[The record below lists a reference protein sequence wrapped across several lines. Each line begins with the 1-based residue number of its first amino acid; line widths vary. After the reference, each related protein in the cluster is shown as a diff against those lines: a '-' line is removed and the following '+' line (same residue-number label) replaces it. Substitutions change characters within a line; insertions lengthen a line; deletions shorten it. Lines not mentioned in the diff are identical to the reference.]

1 MRLLRAKP
9 RETVQNSQRN
19 SAMSR
24 QESKLKLINKAEGQ
38 AIQMTGLSL
47 KNVKAIYIPKQ
58 KNEIG
63 QSGEKGL

>member
-1 MRLLRAKP
+1 
-9 RETVQNSQRN
+9 
-19 SAMSR
+19 MSR